1 MEQVIFCQIKNPKGA
16 RSSLGVTT
24 STRQIPL
31 VGPGHHVNGVGPWCH
46 IMNMGPTGGMP
57 TPPPRGGILARQFMT
72 IYDLVSLFSD
82 VVSIFVTILR
92 AKAPSLIKH
101 DEATNF
107 VIE

>member
-1 MEQVIFCQIKNPKGA
+1 MDHGAMSLRWDPLMGSWRNVKDVGHAGGTMVPHHEHGTHWWHANP
-16 RSSLGVTT
+16 SS
-24 STRQIPL
+24 SR
-31 VGPGHHVNGVGPWCH
+31 WY
-46 IMNMGPTGGMP
+46 TG
-57 TPPPRGGILARQFMT
+57 QT
-72 IYDLVSLFSD
+72 IYDDLVSLFSD